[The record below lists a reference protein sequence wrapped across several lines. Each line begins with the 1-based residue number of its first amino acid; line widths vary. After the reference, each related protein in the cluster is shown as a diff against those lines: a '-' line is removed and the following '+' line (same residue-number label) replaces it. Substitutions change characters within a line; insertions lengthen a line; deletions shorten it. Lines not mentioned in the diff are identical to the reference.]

1 VPEKNSAFRK
11 TFRGNVEAKLHLASA
26 NNSGVILSWELSESF
41 DRADLVCGEAAFN
54 PRVIEHLATSLTRLI
69 GVGKRLEVVDR
80 EVRSLTVECRPS
92 TGGEALFE
100 RTYEVP

>member
-1 VPEKNSAFRK
+1 
-11 TFRGNVEAKLHLASA
+11 
-26 NNSGVILSWELSESF
+26 
-41 DRADLVCGEAAFN
+41 
-54 PRVIEHLATSLTRLI
+54 VIEHLATSLTRLI

-92 TGGEALFE
+92 TGGEALFV